1 MSGIAE
7 ILLNMGYKIS
17 GSDISRSDITQR
29 LTKLGAK
36 IMFEHKPD
44 NVIGSDVVVI
54 SSAINKTNPEVQQ
67 AEYLKIPVIPRAE
80 MLAELTRIKY
90 TISVAGTHGKTS
102 TTSMAGLILQ
112 TGKLDPTIIVG
123 GKLRNLGISTGAKP
137 GKGQFLVAE
146 ADESDGSFLKL
157 ISTICIVTNIDNDHM
172 DYYKTIKNLR
182 NSFIQFLNKVPFYG
196 CGIICSDD
204 PGVRAILPHLNRK
217 YYTYG
222 LKNNPDITATNIK
235 TAGWGS
241 KFDVVFNKKLIGEFD
256 LKVPGTHN
264 ILNALSAICTGI
276 ELEIPVPRIQE
287 GLKQFTGV
295 GRRLEIRNNKNNVLY
310 LDDYGHHPTEIKST
324 LSAIKTN
331 LPDRRLIVIFQPHR
345 YSRTKLLYKQFGPVF
360 KSADIVRLMDIYP
373 AGEKPIPGV
382 TSKLILNEIKKYH
395 GNASMFGEKDINE
408 LKKFIRQG
416 DVVLTLGAGSVYKLH
431 DKLC

>member
-1 MSGIAE
+1 M
-7 ILLNMGYKIS
+7 
-17 GSDISRSDITQR
+17 
-29 LTKLGAK
+29 
-36 IMFEHKPD
+36 
-44 NVIGSDVVVI
+44 
-54 SSAINKTNPEVQQ
+54 
-67 AEYLKIPVIPRAE
+67 
-80 MLAELTRIKY
+80 
-90 TISVAGTHGKTS
+90 
-102 TTSMAGLILQ
+102 
-112 TGKLDPTIIVG
+112 
-123 GKLRNLGISTGAKP
+123 
-137 GKGQFLVAE
+137 
-146 ADESDGSFLKL
+146 
-157 ISTICIVTNIDNDHM
+157 
-172 DYYKTIKNLR
+172 
-182 NSFIQFLNKVPFYG
+182 
-196 CGIICSDD
+196 
-204 PGVRAILPHLNRK
+204 
-217 YYTYG
+217 
-222 LKNNPDITATNIK
+222 
-235 TAGWGS
+235 
-241 KFDVVFNKKLIGEFD
+241 
-256 LKVPGTHN
+256 KVPGTHN

-310 LDDYGHHPTEIKST
+310 LEDYGHHPTEIKST